1 MADSPNDG
9 LEVGTLL
16 IMSGRNSGSSVVKV
30 TKLTST
36 RFSAAYL
43 RLSDLTETDAQ
54 EIKCNRLRMEPL
66 KLDAWSHITMRVA
79 TPERIEELRNTVRR
93 KNLANKMRDYRWE
106 RLPLETLRK
115 VYDVL
120 AEHEAQRNAAAGG

>member
-30 TKLTST
+30 TKLTAT
-36 RFSAAYL
+36 RFSAVYL

-79 TPERIEELRNTVRR
+79 TSEMIEELRNTVRR
-93 KNLANKMRDYRWE
+93 KNLANKMRDYRWDH
-106 RLPLETLRK
+106 LPLETLRK
-115 VYDVL
+115 VFNHFNKNIRY
-120 AEHEAQRNAAAGG
+120 